1 MRYSRI
7 GILPIALLLASGC
20 MPTRNAEILEA
31 RLRQQEDQ
39 VTDLQT
45 QLSEAQSEYQVARRE
60 ADALRTQLVNHG
72 EPVLLPEQASALFR
86 VTGIELS
93 KLLTGS
99 IDRDNRQGDDILS
112 VVILPHDE
120 QGALVKIGGSIELE
134 LLDLAQPEDDRR
146 IGHWTFDADET
157 REQWHH
163 GLISSGYAFQLPWQH
178 KPESPQLL
186 IHARLTTSDGRQFES
201 SRQITVTLSD
211 ETNGT
216 AVSTQPT
223 SP

>member
-39 VTDLQT
+39 VTELQS
-45 QLSEAQSEYQVARRE
+45 QLSEAQSEYQVSRRE
-60 ADALRTQLVNHG
+60 ADALRTQLTNLG
-72 EPVLLPEQASALFR
+72 EPTLLPEQAGALYS

-99 IDRDNRQGDDILS
+99 IDRDNRQGDELLS

-146 IGHWTFDADET
+146 IGHWSFDAEET
-157 REQWHH
+157 CEQWHH
-163 GLISSGYAFQLPWQH
+163 GLISSGFVFQLPWQQ

-186 IHARLTTSDGRQFES
+186 IHARLTTSDGRQFET
-201 SRQITVTLSD
+201 SRQITVTLPD
-211 ETNGT
+211 ET
-216 AVSTQPT
+216 AVSTQTT